1 MFRPGAPR
9 MYIGPLR
16 KLQFDPN
23 MRVFQSQGSPH
34 ATSTRIFRGRL
45 AQGGVVGAVAT
56 FDPGVTVPG
65 PCQRGDRVDLL
76 RILMS
81 YPIELRRDFIHGDAL
96 TFTVNS
102 LTVVLREFRCQS
114 PVG

>member
-1 MFRPGAPR
+1 
-9 MYIGPLR
+9 
-16 KLQFDPN
+16 
-23 MRVFQSQGSPH
+23 
-34 ATSTRIFRGRL
+34 
-45 AQGGVVGAVAT
+45 
-56 FDPGVTVPG
+56 
-65 PCQRGDRVDLL
+65 
-76 RILMS
+76 LMS